1 MSDAKRPHNKPY
13 VVALDQGTTSSR
25 AIIFDDAARIQGI
38 AQRDFAQIYPHAGW
52 VEHDPMEIWATQRAT
67 LTEVLAK
74 TGIDPEQIAAI
85 GITNQRETTVVWN
98 KITGK
103 PVYNAIVWQCRRTAE
118 FCEQLKARGLADHV
132 QKNTGLV
139 LDAYFSGTKINWILD
154 NVDGARE
161 QANNGELLFGT
172 IDTWLVWKLTEGR
185 VHVTDYTNAS
195 RTMLFNINRLQ
206 WDQRLLDEL
215 DIPAAMLPEV
225 KSSCE
230 IYGQA
235 RLGANGEIPIAGM
248 AGDQQAALFG
258 QLCFNKGMAK
268 NTYGTGC
275 FLLMNTGKQKVSSR
289 HGLLTTLAVGAK
301 GEVNYALEGSVF
313 MAGAIIQWLRD
324 ELGLIREAQDSGYF
338 AEQVDNTN
346 GVYLVPA
353 FVGLG
358 APYWDPYARGTLVGL
373 TRGANRNH
381 IIRAALEAIAY
392 QSRDVLDAMQE
403 DAGLVL
409 SALKVDGGAVAND
422 FLMQFQADII
432 NTQVERPR
440 QTETTAM
447 GAAFLA
453 GLAVGLWQNTEQL
466 AATLALDRT
475 FEPRM
480 DKDTRARLYHDW
492 QKAVGRSRDWEEHE

>member
-1 MSDAKRPHNKPY
+1 MPAEKRY

-25 AIIFDDAARIQGI
+25 AIIFDEDATIQGT
-38 AQRDFAQIYPHAGW
+38 AQREFGQHYPQAGW
-52 VEHDPMEIWATQRAT
+52 VEHDPMEIWASQRST

-74 TGIDPEQIAAI
+74 TGINADQIAAI
-85 GITNQRETTVVWN
+85 GITNQRETTVVWE
-98 KITGK
+98 KSTGK
-103 PVYNAIVWQCRRTAE
+103 PVYNAIVWQCRRTADI
-118 FCEQLKARGLADHV
+118 CEQLKARGLTDYIRE
-132 QKNTGLV
+132 NTGLV
-139 LDAYFSGTKINWILD
+139 LDAYFSGTKLKWILD

-161 QANNGELLFGT
+161 MASNGELLFGT
-172 IDTWLVWKLTEGR
+172 IDTWLIWKLTEGR

-195 RTMLFNINRLQ
+195 RTMLFNINSLE
-206 WDQRLLDEL
+206 WDEKLLDEL
-215 DIPAAMLPEV
+215 GIPASMLPEV
-225 KSSCE
+225 RPSSE
-230 IYGQA
+230 VYGKTNIGGKGGT
-235 RLGANGEIPIAGM
+235 RIPIAGI

-275 FLLMNTGKQKVSSR
+275 FLLMNTGEKKVNSS

-313 MAGAIIQWLRD
+313 MGGATIQWLRD
-324 ELGLIREAQDSGYF
+324 ELGLIREADDTGYF
-338 AEQVDNTN
+338 AEKVADTN

-358 APYWDPYARGTLVGL
+358 APYWDPYARGTLMGL
-373 TRGANRNH
+373 TRGVNRNH

-403 DAGLVL
+403 DSGLRL
-409 SALKVDGGAVAND
+409 ATLKVDGGAVAND
-422 FLMQFQADII
+422 FLMQFQSDIT
-432 NTQVERPR
+432 NARVERPK

-453 GLAVGLWQNTEQL
+453 GLAVGVWQSTDEL
-466 AATLALDRT
+466 ANKFSVDRE
-475 FEPRM
+475 FKPNM
-480 DKDTRARLYHDW
+480 DRDTRATLYSGW
-492 QKAVGRSRDWEEHE
+492 QKAVARSLDWAEH

>member
-1 MSDAKRPHNKPY
+1 MPHTKRY

-25 AIIFDDAARIQGI
+25 AIIFDEVAQIQGL

-74 TGIDPEQIAAI
+74 TGIDSEQIAAI

-98 KITGK
+98 KTTGK

-118 FCEQLKARGLADHV
+118 ICEQLKARGLADYV
-132 QKNTGLV
+132 QENTGLV
-139 LDAYFSGTKINWILD
+139 LDAYFSGTKIKWILD
-154 NVDGARE
+154 NVERARE

-195 RTMLFNINRLQ
+195 RTMLFNINSLQ

-225 KSSCE
+225 KSSSE

-235 RLGANGEIPIAGM
+235 RLGAKGEIPIAGI

-275 FLLMNTGKQKVSSR
+275 FLLMNTGQQKVSSR
-289 HGLLTTLAVGAK
+289 HGLLTTLAVGAR

-324 ELGLIREAQDSGYF
+324 ELGLIREADDTGYF
-338 AEQVDNTN
+338 AEKVADNN

-409 SALKVDGGAVAND
+409 AALKVDGGAVAND
-422 FLMQFQADII
+422 FLMQFQADMI
-432 NTQVERPR
+432 NTRVVRPR

-466 AATLALDRT
+466 AATLAVDKT
-475 FEPRM
+475 FKPKM
-480 DKDTRARLYHDW
+480 NKDTRARLYHGW
-492 QKAVGRSRDWEEHE
+492 QKAVTRSRDWEEH

>member
-1 MSDAKRPHNKPY
+1 MSQAKQY

-25 AIIFDDAARIQGI
+25 AIIFDENATIQSV
-38 AQRDFAQIYPHAGW
+38 AQREFGQIYPQAGW
-52 VEHDPMEIWATQRAT
+52 VEHDPMEIWASQRST

-74 TGIDPEQIAAI
+74 TGINADQIAAI
-85 GITNQRETTVVWN
+85 GITNQRETTVVWE
-98 KITGK
+98 KSTGK
-103 PVYNAIVWQCRRTAE
+103 PVYNAIVWQCRRTADI
-118 FCEQLKARGLADHV
+118 CEQLKARGLTDYIRE
-132 QKNTGLV
+132 NTGLV
-139 LDAYFSGTKINWILD
+139 LDAYFSGTKLKWILD

-161 QANNGELLFGT
+161 MASNGELLFGT
-172 IDTWLVWKLTEGR
+172 IDTWLIWKLTEGR

-195 RTMLFNINRLQ
+195 RTMLFNINSLE
-206 WDQRLLDEL
+206 WDEKLLDEL
-215 DIPAAMLPEV
+215 GIPASMLPEV
-225 KSSCE
+225 RPSSE
-230 IYGQA
+230 VYGKTNIGGKGGT
-235 RLGANGEIPIAGM
+235 RIPIAGI

-275 FLLMNTGKQKVSSR
+275 FLLMNTGEKKVNSS

-313 MAGAIIQWLRD
+313 MGGATIQWLRD
-324 ELGLIREAQDSGYF
+324 ELGLIREADDTGYF
-338 AEQVDNTN
+338 AEKVADTN

-358 APYWDPYARGTLVGL
+358 APYWDPYARGTLMGL
-373 TRGANRNH
+373 TRGVNRNH

-403 DAGLVL
+403 DSGLRL
-409 SALKVDGGAVAND
+409 ATLKVDGGAVAND
-422 FLMQFQADII
+422 FLMQFQSDIT
-432 NTQVERPR
+432 NARVERPK

-453 GLAVGLWQNTEQL
+453 GLAVGVWQSTDEL
-466 AATLALDRT
+466 ANKFSVDRE
-475 FEPRM
+475 FKPNM
-480 DKDTRARLYHDW
+480 DRDTRATLYSGW
-492 QKAVGRSRDWEEHE
+492 QKAVARSLDWAEH

>member
-1 MSDAKRPHNKPY
+1 MSHPKRY

-25 AIIFDDAARIQGI
+25 AIIFDEDARIQGI
-38 AQRDFAQIYPHAGW
+38 AQREFAQIYPQAGW
-52 VEHDPMEIWATQRAT
+52 VEHDPMEIWSSQRST

-74 TGIDPEQIAAI
+74 TGINPQQIAAI
-85 GITNQRETTVVWN
+85 GITNQRETTVVWE
-98 KITGK
+98 KSTGK
-103 PVYNAIVWQCRRTAE
+103 PVYNAIVWQCRRTAAL
-118 FCEQLKARGLADHV
+118 CEQLKARGLTDYIRD
-132 QKNTGLV
+132 NTGLV
-139 LDAYFSGTKINWILD
+139 PDAYFSGTKLKWILD
-154 NVDGARE
+154 KVEGARE
-161 QANNGELLFGT
+161 KADNGELLFGT
-172 IDTWLVWKLTEGR
+172 IDCWLLWKLTEGR

-195 RTMLFNINRLQ
+195 RTMLFNINRLE
-206 WDQRLLDEL
+206 WDQQLLDEM

-225 KSSCE
+225 RPSSQV
-230 IYGQA
+230 YGSTN
-235 RLGANGEIPIAGM
+235 LNGNQIPIAGM

-258 QLCFNKGMAK
+258 QLCFSKGMVK

-275 FLLMNTGKQKVSSR
+275 FLLMNTGKQKVNSH
-289 HGLLTTLAVGAK
+289 HGLLTTLAVGAG

-313 MAGAIIQWLRD
+313 MGGATIQWLRD
-324 ELGLIREAQDSGYF
+324 ELGLIREADDTGYF
-338 AEQVDNTN
+338 AEKVDNTN

-358 APYWDPYARGTLVGL
+358 APYWDPYARGSLVGL
-373 TRGANRNH
+373 TRGSNRNH

-403 DAGLVL
+403 DAGLTL
-409 SALKVDGGAVAND
+409 CSLKVDGGAVAND

-432 NTQVERPR
+432 NTRVERPQ

-466 AATLALDRT
+466 AATITLDQT
-475 FEPRM
+475 FRPQM
-480 DKDTRARLYHDW
+480 HQDTRARLYRGW
-492 QKAVGRSRDWEEHE
+492 QKAVTRSRDWEEH